1 MTKKKKVLFLCTGN
15 SCRSQM
21 AEGLCR
27 EYMGGVL
34 DAYSAGIETHGLNPR
49 AVVVM
54 GELGID
60 ISAHSSKTVDAFD
73 GVTFDYVITV
83 CGHAHETCPYF
94 PARTRVLHKGFEDP
108 PFLTA
113 NMVSEEEILAVYR
126 RVRDQIKAF
135 VLELPD
141 LLNL

>member
-1 MTKKKKVLFLCTGN
+1 
-15 SCRSQM
+15 M

-27 EYMGGVL
+27 EYRGDVL

-49 AVVVM
+49 AVKVM

-60 ISAHSSKTVDAFD
+60 ISNHTSKTVDSFD
-73 GVTFDYVITV
+73 DTIFDYVVTV

-94 PARTRVLHKGFEDP
+94 PAKTRLIHRGFEDP
-108 PFLTA
+108 PFLTS

-126 RVRDQIKAF
+126 RIRDQIKAF
-135 VLELPD
+135 ILETPEVL
-141 LLNL
+141 NT

>member
-1 MTKKKKVLFLCTGN
+1 
-15 SCRSQM
+15 M

-27 EYMGGVL
+27 EYRGDVL

-49 AVVVM
+49 AVKVM

-60 ISAHSSKTVDAFD
+60 ISNHTSKTVDSFD
-73 GVTFDYVITV
+73 DTIFDYVVTV

-94 PARTRVLHKGFEDP
+94 PAKTRLIHRGFEDP
-108 PFLTA
+108 PFLTS

-126 RVRDQIKAF
+126 RIRDQIKAF
-135 VLELPD
+135 ILEMPEVL
-141 LLNL
+141 NT

>member
-1 MTKKKKVLFLCTGN
+1 
-15 SCRSQM
+15 M